1 MTSSSSNGNKGGT
14 MKRYLFIFCICFLL
28 SPITT
33 WAESIV
39 ISVENREF
47 YPFFFVEKGTAKGLL
62 LDMVKDGLKPFDIE
76 PIFKP
81 LPLKRG
87 LKMIER
93 GKVDAIIAPRIKND
107 TFLLPDDAFE
117 KDISSQRILQIDSVV
132 VTYKSD
138 YEFLGNIK
146 TLPTPI
152 RLTLGDPI
160 ESLFKSHGLSVDDGA
175 SGEHNIKKLM
185 RDKKGCVITTSFKA
199 MTWLEN
205 PNYMSNIDVSTE
217 PVISRSYF
225 LIFSKNSGQGKDKI
239 TQVWNEIS
247 KNRDDYIY
255 PIKLF
260 TAY

>member
-1 MTSSSSNGNKGGT
+1 
-14 MKRYLFIFCICFLL
+14 MKKYFLICVICFLL
-28 SPITT
+28 SPITS

-39 ISVENREF
+39 ISVESREF
-47 YPFFFVEKGTAKGLL
+47 YPFFFVENSTPKGLL
-62 LDMVKDGLKPFDIE
+62 LDMVRDGLMPFDIR
-76 PIFKP
+76 PKFKP
-81 LPLKRG
+81 FPLKRG
-87 LKMIER
+87 LKMVER

-107 TFLLPDDAFE
+107 NFILPDDAFE

-152 RLTLGDPI
+152 RVTLGDPI
-160 ESLFKSHGLSVDDGA
+160 EAQFQNQGLSVDDGA

-185 RDKKGCVITTSFKA
+185 RDKKGCVITTSLKA
-199 MTWLEN
+199 MTWLDN
-205 PNYMSNIDVSTE
+205 PKYKDNIDVSTE
-217 PVISRSYF
+217 PVVSRSYL
-225 LIFSKNSGQGKDKI
+225 LIFSKKSGIGKEKI
-239 TQVWNEIS
+239 TQVWNEIA

>member
-1 MTSSSSNGNKGGT
+1 
-14 MKRYLFIFCICFLL
+14 MKRYFFILFICFLL

-39 ISVENREF
+39 ISVESREF
-47 YPFFFVEKGTAKGLL
+47 YPFFFVEKETPKGIL
-62 LDMVKDGLKPFDIE
+62 LDMVRDGLTPLGIE
-76 PIFKP
+76 AKFKP

-87 LKMIER
+87 LKMVEKGLI
-93 GKVDAIIAPRIKND
+93 DAIIAPRVKND
-107 TFLLPDDAFE
+107 KFVLPDDAFE
-117 KDISSQRILQIDSVV
+117 KDISSQRILQVDSVV

-138 YEFLGNIK
+138 YEFLGDIK

-152 RLTLGDPI
+152 RITLGDPI
-160 ESLFKSHGLSVDDGA
+160 ESLFQGQKLPVDDAA
-175 SGEHNIKKLM
+175 SGAHNIKKLM
-185 RDKKGCVITTSFKA
+185 RDKKGCVITTSLKA

-205 PNYMSNIDVSTE
+205 PKYQNNMDVSTE
-217 PVISRSYF
+217 PVVSRSYF
-225 LIFSKNSGQGKDKI
+225 LIFSKKSSLGQEKMK
-239 TQVWNEIS
+239 QVWNEIS